1 MLRYYSYYSIGGYK
15 DLYLGSNEDQAKET
29 FYLPLLPI
37 LEEEAKTDSNARRQF
52 DELNELPRIYQLSD
66 KNNYGLPSGAA
77 SLFSHAGYKV
87 LYKHVQGST
96 HALAIRDITCGSK
109 DEMGRSIPF
118 LLVITGDNPDDVRK
132 LDIIATYITSYL
144 KDSEE
149 TISSFIGYDRD
160 KNGLRFKLSEF
171 NNWIIRIVRETNS
184 NKVVSSNGVTRV
196 NGSSGNVALLVLPSG
211 IGIQT
216 AIEEQNLFGYDIK
229 SVNMNDII
237 CKSDTERIISKLEET
252 TEELNRVKASY
263 ALMKKVAIGAGIA
276 GFLMGLI
283 LRSCGRGN

>member
-15 DLYLGSNEDQAKET
+15 DLYLGSDEDKVEET
-29 FYLPLLPI
+29 FYLPLLSV
-37 LEEEAKTDSNARRQF
+37 LEEESKTDENAKRQF
-52 DELNELPRIYQLSD
+52 EELNKLPRIFQLSD
-66 KNNYGLPSGAA
+66 KDHYGLPSGAA

-87 LYKHVQGST
+87 LYKHVQGGT
-96 HALAIRDITCGSK
+96 HALAIRDIGCDSK

-118 LLVITGDNPDDVRK
+118 LMVIAGDTPDDVRK

-144 KDSEE
+144 KSSEE
-149 TISSFIGYDRD
+149 TISSFIGYDRNT
-160 KNGLRFKLSEF
+160 NGLRFKLAEF
-171 NNWIIRIVRETNS
+171 NNWIRQIVRETNS
-184 NKVVSSNGVTRV
+184 NRVVSSNGVIRV
-196 NGSSGNVALLVLPSG
+196 NGSSNKVALLVLPSG
-211 IGIQT
+211 ISSQT
-216 AIEEQNLFGYDIK
+216 AANEQNLLGYDIK

-237 CKSDTERIISKLEET
+237 CKSDTERLISKLEET

-263 ALMKKVAIGAGIA
+263 ASMKKVAIGAGIA

>member
-15 DLYLGSNEDQAKET
+15 DLYLGSDEDKAEET
-29 FYLPLLPI
+29 YYLPLLSVM
-37 LEEEAKTDSNARRQF
+37 EEESKTDENVRRQF

-96 HALAIRDITCGSK
+96 HALAVRDITCGSK

-118 LLVITGDNPDDVRK
+118 LLVMTGDTSDDIRK
-132 LDIIATYITSYL
+132 LDIIATYITSNL
-144 KDSEE
+144 KSSEE
-149 TISSFIGYDRD
+149 TISSFLGYDRD
-160 KNGLRFKLSEF
+160 KNGLRFKLAEF
-171 NNWIIRIVRETNS
+171 NDWIYRIVQETNS
-184 NKVVSSNGVTRV
+184 NKVVSQSGVIRV
-196 NGSSGNVALLVLPSG
+196 KGSSGKVALLVLPSG
-211 IGIQT
+211 ISKQT
-216 AIEEQNLFGYDIK
+216 ANEEQNLIGYDIK

-237 CKSDTERIISKLEET
+237 CKSDTERLIRQLEET
-252 TEELNRVKASY
+252 TEELKRVKAY
-263 ALMKKVAIGAGIA
+263 CAMMKKIALGAGIV

-283 LRSCGRGN
+283 LRSCSRGN

>member
-15 DLYLGSNEDQAKET
+15 DLYLGSDEDKTEET
-29 FYLPLLPI
+29 FYLPLLSV
-37 LEEEAKTDSNARRQF
+37 LEEESKTDENARRQF
-52 DELNELPRIYQLSD
+52 DEFSELPKIYQLSD

-87 LYKHVQGST
+87 LYKHVQGKT

-118 LLVITGDNPDDVRK
+118 LMVITGDTPNDVRN

-144 KDSEE
+144 KSSEE

-160 KNGLRFKLSEF
+160 KNGLRFKLAEF
-171 NNWIIRIVRETNS
+171 NNWIDRIVQESHS
-184 NKVVSSNGVTRV
+184 NKVVSLSGVIRV
-196 NGSSGNVALLVLPSG
+196 NGSPGKVALLILPPG
-211 IGIQT
+211 INKQA
-216 AIEEQNLFGYDIK
+216 AIDEQNLIEYDII
-229 SVNMNDII
+229 SANMNDII
-237 CKSDTERIISKLEET
+237 CKSDTERLINQLEET

-263 ALMKKVAIGAGIA
+263 AMMKKTAIGAGII
-276 GFLMGLI
+276 GFIMGLV
-283 LRSCGRGN
+283 LRSCGKGN